1 MTGRRDGHRQH
12 ISPAIRAKAQTS
24 ETRLMKTISQWFFQ
38 GLIALL
44 PVGVTI
50 AVIYWLG
57 VTAENT
63 LGRLLKYVLPDQ
75 WYIPGMGIVSGFLF
89 VIVMGLLVNAYLFR
103 KLGQVTERLFSRIP
117 LVRIIYSSVRDIAK
131 FASASQREDELQ
143 SVVLVTLTDDMEVI
157 GFVTDKQ
164 ITFVDGEARYAVYL
178 PMSYQMGGYTLFLPP
193 SKLHKLDMSIQDA
206 MRYVVTAGMAG
217 PLEIKT

>member
-1 MTGRRDGHRQH
+1 
-12 ISPAIRAKAQTS
+12 
-24 ETRLMKTISQWFFQ
+24 MKTISQWFFQ

-44 PVGVTI
+44 PIGVTI

-63 LGRLLKYVLPDQ
+63 LGRFLQYLMPEQ
-75 WYIPGMGIVSGFLF
+75 WYVPGLGIVSGFLF

-103 KLGQVTERLFSRIP
+103 KLGQLTERLFSRIP

-143 SVVLVTLTDDMEVI
+143 SVVLVTLADNIELI
-157 GFVTDKQ
+157 GFVTDKEVRV
-164 ITFVDGEARYAVYL
+164 TGGDPHYAVYL

-193 SKLHKLDMSIQDA
+193 SRLQKLDMSVQDA

-217 PLEIKT
+217 PLEKKEKAGSS